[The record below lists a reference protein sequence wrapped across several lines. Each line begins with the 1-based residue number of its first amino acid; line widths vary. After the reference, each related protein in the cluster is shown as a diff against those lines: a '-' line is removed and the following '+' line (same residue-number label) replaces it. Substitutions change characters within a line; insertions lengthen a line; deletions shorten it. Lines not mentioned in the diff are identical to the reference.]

1 MKSVSRLCLP
11 FRVHE
16 NTDAIYKKENSIII
30 GKIYKIVNVVND
42 FNECVVCLIYE
53 IKKGEKFY

>member
-30 GKIYKIVNVVND
+30 GNIYIKSLMLL
-42 FNECVVCLIYE
+42 VVCLIYE

>member
-1 MKSVSRLCLP
+1 MKSVSQLCLP

-30 GKIYKIVNVVND
+30 GKIYKIVNVVSCVF
-42 FNECVVCLIYE
+42 FNFLIYE
-53 IKKGEKFY
+53 IKKREKFY

>member
-30 GKIYKIVNVVND
+30 GKIYKIINVIICV
-42 FNECVVCLIYE
+42 FNL
-53 IKKGEKFY
+53 

>member
-11 FRVHE
+11 FHVHE

-30 GKIYKIVNVVND
+30 GKIYKIVNVVTRV
-42 FNECVVCLIYE
+42 FNL
-53 IKKGEKFY
+53 

>member
-11 FRVHE
+11 FHVHE

-30 GKIYKIVNVVND
+30 GKIYKIVNVVSCVF
-42 FNECVVCLIYE
+42 FNFLIYE
-53 IKKGEKFY
+53 IKKREKFY